1 MKTVSQPRMRSVC
14 NKSQEVA
21 VLLAGFLVMEDEAGS
36 VAPGMILFLVE
47 KRRKRKK
54 ERIKRCWVKDF
65 VGRRNTRGVYHS
77 LLKELVIED
86 VPAYNNHLR
95 MDTAT
100 MEDLLQRIAPII
112 TKQDNH
118 MRDVISPGN
127 IFSSQRRIH
136 YGVCIN
142 TSLS

>member
-54 ERIKRCWVKDF
+54 ERKNKKMLGKRLCW
-65 VGRRNTRGVYHS
+65 
-77 LLKELVIED
+77 
-86 VPAYNNHLR
+86 
-95 MDTAT
+95 
-100 MEDLLQRIAPII
+100 
-112 TKQDNH
+112 
-118 MRDVISPGN
+118 
-127 IFSSQRRIH
+127 
-136 YGVCIN
+136 
-142 TSLS
+142 